1 MKLSSLRVRVGLG
14 YAVFT
19 VSCLSLFGVF
29 LTLYLGRVLESS
41 RPASMV
47 DRASRL
53 IAFSNAEDKSDATR
67 PLAGTLNSFIE
78 ASPDTS
84 EIIVR
89 SPDGRKLLLAAGDQ
103 PFLLDRVSC
112 RAPCYQ
118 EVVYS
123 GHPVRTYTVE
133 AALAGHP
140 VELTLAGRVDEHYG
154 ILHTVRNS
162 YLLFI
167 PFLVLASLAGGY
179 VFSNRALLPVGR
191 MTATASRLSISDL
204 GGRVPVPRTGDELQS
219 LAEAWNNMLARLQSA
234 VDRNAQFTSDASH
247 DLRASVAVMLASAH
261 LGLSRERSVEEHRK
275 LLGKIA
281 SECEHT
287 LTLLEDL
294 LISARFG
301 SEQHQLAQESLDLA
315 EVVRESCALF
325 THQAEAKDQSLT
337 LALTSQCCIRGDRS
351 LLHRMIAVLVEN
363 AIKYTAPGGAIA
375 VRLTREKAAAV
386 LEVSDTGSGISTVDL
401 PRIFDRHFRSPAS
414 QRMQH
419 GNGLGLH
426 IARSIAEAHCAPL
439 TVDSALNKG
448 TVFRVTFPRVESEI
462 RKASSASSDADYEVF
477 LRFS

>member
-1 MKLSSLRVRVGLG
+1 VKLSSLRVRVGLG

-19 VSCLSLFGVF
+19 VSCLTLFGIF
-29 LTLYLGRVLESS
+29 LALYLGRVLESS

-53 IAFSNAEDKSDATR
+53 VAFTNAEHKADATR
-67 PLAGTLNSFIE
+67 PLAETLNSFIE

-89 SPDGRKLLLAAGDQ
+89 SPDGRKLFLATGDQ
-103 PFLLDRVSC
+103 PFLLDRVNC
-112 RAPCYQ
+112 RSPCYQ

-123 GHPVRTYTVE
+123 GHPIRTYTVE
-133 AALAGHP
+133 VTLAATP
-140 VELTLAGRVDEHYG
+140 VELTMAGRVDEHYG
-154 ILHTVRNS
+154 ILHTVRTS

-179 VFSNRALLPVGR
+179 IFSDRALLPVGR

-204 GGRVPVPRTGDELQS
+204 RGRVPVPRTGDELQS
-219 LAEAWNNMLARLQSA
+219 LAEAWNNMLARLQGA
-234 VDRNAQFTSDASH
+234 VERNAQFVSDASH
-247 DLRASVAVMLASAH
+247 DLRTSVAVMLASAQ
-261 LGLSRERSVEEHRK
+261 LGLSRRRSVEEHGK

-301 SEQHQLAQESLDLA
+301 SEQHQFAREALDLA
-315 EVVRESCALF
+315 QVIRESCGLF

-337 LALTSQCCIRGDRS
+337 LALSSQCWIRGDRS

-375 VRLTREKAAAV
+375 VRVANEKTAAI
-386 LEVSDTGSGISTVDL
+386 LEVSDTGSGISAADL

-414 QRMQH
+414 RRKQH

-426 IARSIAEAHCAPL
+426 IARSIAEAHGAPL
-439 TVDSALNKG
+439 TVESVLNRG
-448 TVFRVTFPRVESEI
+448 SVFRVAFPRMESEV
-462 RKASSASSDADYEVF
+462 RTTVSGGVDTGHEA
-477 LRFS
+477 FSLFS